1 MEGLKE
7 NDVVVISLGG
17 SLVNPGRPDVT
28 FIKSFSQLLASLPY
42 RYGIVVGGGS
52 YARVY
57 AQALRDLGGN
67 EFEADYIGIEET
79 WQNALLIATALKPY
93 AYSKVVKD
101 FRDAPLLL
109 KNFKAVVMGGTIPG
123 ITTDT
128 DAVLLAEA
136 VGAVRLV
143 NVSRVGA
150 IYDRPPEEEGAKPFR
165 ELTTQ
170 QLMELALKYDTRS
183 AGSHFVFDLVA
194 CKLSLRLNLELHF
207 VSGDIGEIEKA
218 IKGEA
223 HEGTVVKP
231 A

>member
-1 MEGLKE
+1 LRDE
-7 NDVVVISLGG
+7 VVVISLGG
-17 SLVNPGRPDVT
+17 SLVNPSKPDVA
-28 FIKSFSQLLASLPY
+28 FIKAFSALLKDLPY
-42 RYGIVVGGGS
+42 RYGVVVGGGS

-57 AQALRDLGGN
+57 ASALRQLGGS

-79 WQNALLIATALKPY
+79 WQNALLIATALKPLSY
-93 AYSKVVKD
+93 PKVVKD
-101 FRDAPLLL
+101 FRDAPLIL
-109 KNFKAVVMGGTIPG
+109 KNFRAVVMGGTIPG

-136 VGAVRLV
+136 VGAVRLI

-150 IYDRPPEEEGAKPFR
+150 IYDRPPEEEGAKPFK

-170 QLMELALKYDTRS
+170 QLMELALKYDTRT

-207 VSGDIGEIEKA
+207 VSGSIEEIGKA
-218 IKGEA
+218 IRGEP
-223 HEGTVVKP
+223 HSGTVVRP
-231 A
+231 G